1 MLVLTRKLQQRI
13 MLGDNVTI
21 TILNIFDNR
30 VRIGFTAPKEVV
42 IHREEIYNKLQ
53 EQSKIYMPKPVIN
66 HYQFN
71 Y

>member
-1 MLVLTRKLQQRI
+1 MLLLSRRPQQRVMI
-13 MLGDNVTI
+13 NDDISI
-21 TILNIFDNR
+21 TILNIIDNK
-30 VRIGFTAPKEVV
+30 VCLGFTAPKEVL

>member
-1 MLVLTRKLQQRI
+1 MLMLSRKPQQKIIINDDITI
-13 MLGDNVTI
+13 M
-21 TILNIFDNR
+21 ILNIFDNR
-30 VRIGFTAPKEVV
+30 VRIGFTAPKEVA